1 MEALYFIFVTPFTEH
16 ALFPITI
23 LTLFIL
29 SLISVSQKNRSKLEE
44 YRENQDQS
52 IYEEWL
58 EPISLTFI
66 PGILMSIGI
75 IGTFYLIYSS
85 LSHFDINQVD
95 ELSKTI
101 TNNIAPAFSVSAFGI
116 VMSIIYLFS
125 EKVFS
130 RAYTKKMQLLK
141 IKNANTNTYESMSQK
156 QLELNILLLKEIKNQ
171 TETFASLGSFSS
183 SLTQASEGMTK
194 FAGIAE
200 TLEQTLN
207 PEKLGN
213 IIAKAVTSEMKPIL
227 TSIQS
232 ITEQVNE
239 SSRMVNTNSNAIK
252 VFLEEDLKNEIMI
265 PLKNSVDN
273 TSESMKQIEQ
283 ALDKTSLAMIETNKG
298 FDKLNESLA
307 ILETSQEKFVQNL
320 NIVLDKQRAEFEKTT
335 ETITDTYNKLSE
347 NVNEQISS
355 FHKNS
360 QLITDSFTGLS
371 KEMTEFLR
379 EYKDDFQQ
387 ISSQQKHAIEQAAE
401 ASVSVLKATGDA
413 VITSVHESS
422 KELNNILVTSGQQ
435 TSEAI
440 QSASNQLQATLLGVD
455 DALVKT
461 ADSITIKLTEFKEA
475 YTETLKG
482 FLDSQADE
490 LHRVF
495 GEHTQKLKDVVNDF
509 GNALEEDVQDR
520 EKLNRELDD
529 LIQKTNG
536 FVGSTQAMITSG
548 IHEQYVAL
556 NELMSKNNQ
565 LQSSLES
572 LITNATD
579 IHQNANALTEQLL
592 STTQEISN
600 LFNNNQR
607 EAVEQYQIKVDEH
620 LKEIL
625 GYMAA
630 IIEASHVN
638 NNHLMD

>member
-1 MEALYFIFVTPFTEH
+1 MEAIYFIFVTPFTEH
-16 ALFPITI
+16 ALFPIVI
-23 LTLFIL
+23 LTLFFL
-29 SLISVSQKNRSKLEE
+29 SLTSVSQKNNSKLEY
-44 YRENQDQS
+44 YRENQDTS
-52 IYEEWL
+52 IYEEWI

-66 PGILMSIGI
+66 PGILMSVGI

-125 EKVFS
+125 EKIFS
-130 RAYTKKMQLLK
+130 RTYTKKMQLLK
-141 IKNANTNTYESMSQK
+141 INNASTNTYERMSQK
-156 QLELNILLLKEIKNQ
+156 KLELNSLLLQEIKNQ
-171 TETFASLGSFSS
+171 TEVFASLSGFSS

-194 FAGIAE
+194 FTGIAE

-252 VFLEEDLKNEIMI
+252 VFLEKDLKNEIMI

-273 TSESMKQIEQ
+273 TSESMRQIEQ

-307 ILETSQEKFVQNL
+307 ILEKSQENFVQNL
-320 NIVLDKQRAEFEKTT
+320 NIVLDKQRVEFEKTT
-335 ETITDTYNKLSE
+335 ETITHTYNKLSE

-422 KELNNILVTSGQQ
+422 KELNSILVTSGQQ

-482 FLDSQADE
+482 FLNSQADE

-536 FVGSTQAMITSG
+536 FVGSTQAMITSS
-548 IHEQYVAL
+548 ISEQYVTL
-556 NELMSKNNQ
+556 NELMSKNNH
-565 LQSSLES
+565 LQKGLES

>member
-16 ALFPITI
+16 ALFPIAI

-29 SLISVSQKNRSKLEE
+29 SLISVNQKNRSKLEE
-44 YRENQDQS
+44 YRENQDNS
-52 IYEEWL
+52 IYEDWI

-101 TNNIAPAFSVSAFGI
+101 TDNIAPAFSVSAFGI

-125 EKVFS
+125 EKIFS
-130 RAYTKKMQLLK
+130 RTYTKKMQLLK
-141 IKNANTNTYESMSQK
+141 INNANTNTYESMSQK
-156 QLELNILLLKEIKNQ
+156 QLELSSLLLQEIKNQ
-171 TETFASLGSFSS
+171 TATFASLSSFSS

-194 FAGIAE
+194 FASIAE

-320 NIVLDKQRAEFEKTT
+320 NIVLDKQRTEFEKTT
-335 ETITDTYNKLSE
+335 ETITDTYSKLSE
-347 NVNEQISS
+347 NVNKQISS

-360 QLITDSFTGLS
+360 QLITDSFTGLT

-413 VITSVHESS
+413 VISSVHESS

-455 DALVKT
+455 EALVKT

-520 EKLNRELDD
+520 EKLNQELDD

-548 IHEQYVAL
+548 ISEQYVAL

-565 LQSSLES
+565 LQSGLES

-579 IHQNANALTEQLL
+579 IHKNANALTEQLL

-638 NNHLMD
+638 NNLTD

>member
-16 ALFPITI
+16 ALFPIAI

-44 YRENQDQS
+44 YRENQDNS
-52 IYEEWL
+52 IYEDWI

-101 TNNIAPAFSVSAFGI
+101 TDNIAPAFSVSAFGI

-125 EKVFS
+125 EKIFS

-156 QLELNILLLKEIKNQ
+156 QLELSSLLLQEIKNQ
-171 TETFASLGSFSS
+171 TATFASLSSFSS

-194 FAGIAE
+194 FASIAE

-320 NIVLDKQRAEFEKTT
+320 NIVLDKQRTEFEKTT
-335 ETITDTYNKLSE
+335 ETITDTYSKLSE
-347 NVNEQISS
+347 NVNEQINS

-360 QLITDSFTGLS
+360 QLITDSFTGLT

-413 VITSVHESS
+413 VISSVHESS

-455 DALVKT
+455 EALVKT

-548 IHEQYVAL
+548 ISEQYVAL
-556 NELMSKNNQ
+556 NELMSKNNH
-565 LQSSLES
+565 LQSGLES

-579 IHQNANALTEQLL
+579 IHKNANALTEQLL

-638 NNHLMD
+638 NNLTD

>member
-16 ALFPITI
+16 ALFPVTI
-23 LTLFIL
+23 LILFIL
-29 SLISVSQKNRSKLEE
+29 SLIAVTLKNRSKLGE
-44 YRENQDQS
+44 YRNGQNNY

-66 PGILMSIGI
+66 PSILMSIGI

-85 LSHFDINQVD
+85 LSHFDINKVD
-95 ELSKTI
+95 ELSETI

-116 VMSIIYLFS
+116 VMSIIYIFIERFFS
-125 EKVFS
+125 L
-130 RAYTKKMQLLK
+130 AYTKKMKLLK
-141 IKNANTNTYESMSQK
+141 AKNDNTNTYEGMSQK
-156 QLELNILLLKEIKNQ
+156 QLELNKLLLKEIKTQ
-171 TETFASLGSFSS
+171 TETFASLGSFSN
-183 SLTQASEGMTK
+183 SLAQASEGMTK

-213 IIAKAVTSEMKPIL
+213 IIAKAVTGEIKPIL
-227 TSIQS
+227 ISIQS

-239 SSRMVNTNSNAIK
+239 SSRMVNANSNSIK
-252 VFLEEDLKNEIMI
+252 EFLEKDLKNEIMI

-307 ILETSQEKFVQNL
+307 ILEKSQENFVQNL
-320 NIVLDKQRAEFEKTT
+320 NIVLDKQRQEFEKTT

-347 NVNEQISS
+347 NVNEQINS
-355 FHKNS
+355 FHQNS
-360 QLITDSFTGLS
+360 QLITESFTGLS

-387 ISSQQKHAIEQAAE
+387 ISSQQKQAIEQAAE

-413 VITSVHESS
+413 VISSVNESS
-422 KELNNILVTSGQQ
+422 KELNNILVTSGLQ

-440 QSASNQLQATLLGVD
+440 QSASNQLKATLLGVD
-455 DALVKT
+455 NALVKT
-461 ADSITIKLTEFKEA
+461 ADSITIKLTEFKDA
-475 YTETLKG
+475 YTDTLKG
-482 FLDSQADE
+482 FLDSQANE
-490 LHRVF
+490 LQRVF
-495 GEHTQKLKDVVNDF
+495 GEHTQKLKDVVNGF
-509 GNALEEDVQDR
+509 ANALEEDVQDR

-536 FVGSTQAMITSG
+536 FVSSTKAMITSS
-548 IHEQYVAL
+548 ISEQYLAL
-556 NELMSKNNQ
+556 NELMSKNHQ
-565 LQSSLES
+565 LQSGLES

-579 IHQNANALTEQLL
+579 IHENANALMEQLL
-592 STTQEISN
+592 STTQEVSN
-600 LFNNNQR
+600 LFNSNQR
-607 EAVEQYQIKVDEH
+607 EAIEQYQIKVDEH